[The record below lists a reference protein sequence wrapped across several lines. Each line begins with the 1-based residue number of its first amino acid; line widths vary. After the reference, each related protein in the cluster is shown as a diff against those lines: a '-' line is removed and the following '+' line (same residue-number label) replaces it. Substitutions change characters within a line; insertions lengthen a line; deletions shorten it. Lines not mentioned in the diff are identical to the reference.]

1 MTSISQYPDLIL
13 ANGRIYTVDGADSS
27 AEAVAILFGIGSSTV
42 YRWAH
47 RMRDTGSVEPF
58 PTGHPKPLFSN
69 DVLQAVVDAKPDA
82 TLAEIVA
89 GCAERTGITV
99 CERTIARRLAALGYT
114 RKKSLFAPT
123 KLTLIA

>member
-1 MTSISQYPDLIL
+1 MAHPIEFRQAVVNRYQQGDL
-13 ANGRIYTVDGADSS
+13 S

-42 YRWAH
+42 YRWVH
-47 RMRDTGSVEPF
+47 RLRDTGSVQPL
-58 PTGHPKPLFSN
+58 PTGNPKPLFGD
-69 DVLQAVVDAKPDA
+69 DVLQAVVDARPDA

-114 RKKSLFAPT
+114 RKKSPFALTKPT
-123 KLTLIA
+123 LTA